1 MNCLFYEQ
9 YFIGVSVF
17 MINTVILG
25 IAFVAGTILLV
36 LFGYFLMRRIAA
48 PHVVSDSKEL
58 AGSVIFRISAL
69 HGLILALVFAQQMFD
84 YHKLQDETV
93 REASVITDIYFDIER
108 HGGAEI
114 VEIRTSLQK
123 YVALVVNEEW
133 QSLSQDGELSPA
145 AWKEWE
151 KVYDI
156 ILDLETNTLRQED
169 LRRFM
174 LSDIRTVAEMRDRRA
189 GHGLKT
195 VSNMFWFAAISGIFL
210 VSLAYYCFTPTLH
223 HVVLISIFA
232 AFTGII
238 LFFIFSF
245 SDPFGAPGALQAS
258 AFERLLS
265 NNFAD

>member
-1 MNCLFYEQ
+1 
-9 YFIGVSVF
+9 

-25 IAFVAGTILLV
+25 TAFVAGTILLV
-36 LFGYFLMRRIAA
+36 LFGYFMMRWIAA
-48 PHVVSDSKEL
+48 AHVVSDSKDL

-69 HGLILALVFAQQMFD
+69 HGLILALVFAQQMFE

-114 VEIRTSLQK
+114 VEIRTGLQN

-133 QSLSQDGELSPA
+133 QSLSEKGELSSA

-151 KVYDI
+151 NIYHTL
-156 ILDLETNTLRQED
+156 LDLKTNTPRQED

-195 VSNMFWFAAISGIFL
+195 VSNMFWFAAISGI
-210 VSLAYYCFTPTLH
+210 
-223 HVVLISIFA
+223 
-232 AFTGII
+232 I
-238 LFFIFSF
+238 LFFL
-245 SDPFGAPGALQAS
+245 G
-258 AFERLLS
+258 RLTHCKRAHL
-265 NNFAD
+265 NDCLPTTLPTKLF

>member
-1 MNCLFYEQ
+1 M
-9 YFIGVSVF
+9 
-17 MINTVILG
+17 
-25 IAFVAGTILLV
+25 
-36 LFGYFLMRRIAA
+36 
-48 PHVVSDSKEL
+48 
-58 AGSVIFRISAL
+58 
-69 HGLILALVFAQQMFD
+69 
-84 YHKLQDETV
+84 
-93 REASVITDIYFDIER
+93 ITDIYFDIER

-195 VSNMFWFAAISGIFL
+195 VSNMFWFAA
-210 VSLAYYCFTPTLH
+210 
-223 HVVLISIFA
+223 
-232 AFTGII
+232 FTGII